1 MITLLVGQKTAARDM
16 IERIARERG
25 HEVVMAVAPEEAR
38 ARLKQFTPSLVI
50 VVGLRKPYRTW
61 CRKLKQSRFG
71 SKVILLVALER
82 KVSDYLDKLLEAG
95 ADDYVLGT
103 RTPDRIH
110 ARLAF
115 VERKIEVVDERIR
128 AQAQLEVR
136 ARQQAAVAE
145 LGRRALAGA
154 GVDQL
159 MKYAVRSTADTL
171 DVEFCKVM
179 ERVDGSDEL
188 RLRAGAGPGYE
199 LRKERAPD
207 EVNGQESPMN
217 VVSGMSVVIASER
230 RSFGVLSVHT
240 TRKRHFSEDDVN
252 FLRVVANVLAAA
264 LERRQTEEALRDS
277 EAHVRSIL
285 ETTVDAIITIDAD
298 GIVESFNKAAERIFG
313 FSAEEVI
320 GNNVKMLMP
329 EPYREEH
336 DGYIRSYHETGRR
349 NIIGIGREV
358 TGQRKDG
365 STFPMDLAVSE
376 VQLEDR
382 KIFTGIIRDITDRRN
397 LEQRLLEI
405 SDEERRRIGQD
416 LHDGLGQML
425 TGIGLISQNLT
436 RRLDAEDH
444 HAAGDMAEIT
454 EMVKEADQ
462 YARALARGLVPVELE
477 SNGLSAALQRL
488 AKNAERLFSVRCSFE
503 QIGDALMSNNTAAV
517 HFYRIAQEAVSNAVK
532 HGKASNI
539 HIMLATGESQVR
551 LRVTDDGVGFPE
563 ELARERGMGVNIM
576 HYRARI
582 IGGTLDIRRDPGG
595 GTVVTCTM
603 PLRERRQARP
613 PRRHSMK
620 ESG

>member
-1 MITLLVGQKTAARDM
+1 MITLLVGLKSGARDM
-16 IERIARERG
+16 IERVARERG
-25 HEVVMAVAPEEAR
+25 HEVVMAVTPEEAR
-38 ARLKQFTPSLVI
+38 DRLKRYTPSLVI
-50 VVGLRKPYRTW
+50 VVGMRRSYRTF

-71 SKVILLVALER
+71 EKLILLVALER
-82 KVSDYLDKLLEAG
+82 KVQDYLDKLLEAG

-115 VERKIEVVDERIR
+115 VERKIEVVEERVR
-128 AQAQLEVR
+128 VQAQLEVR

-154 GVDQL
+154 SVDAL
-159 MKYAVRSTADTL
+159 MKFAVRSTADTL
-171 DVEFCKVM
+171 DVEFCKVL
-179 ERVDGSDEL
+179 ERVDGSDDL
-188 RLRAGAGPGYE
+188 QLRAGAGAGYDV
-199 LRKERAPD
+199 RKDRF
-207 EVNGQESPMN
+207 NGDANGHDAAKN

-240 TRKRHFSEDDVN
+240 TQKRNFSEDDVN

-264 LERRQTEEALRDS
+264 LERRETEEALRDS
-277 EAHVRSIL
+277 EAKSRVIL
-285 ETTVDAIITIDAD
+285 ETTVDAVVTIDAA
-298 GIVESFNKAAERIFG
+298 GIVESFNEAAERIFG
-313 FSAEEVI
+313 YTSQEVI
-320 GNNVKMLMP
+320 GQNVKMLMP
-329 EPYREEH
+329 DPYREEH
-336 DGYIRSYHETGRR
+336 DSYIRSYHETGRR

-358 TGQRKDG
+358 IGQRKDG

-436 RRLDAEDH
+436 RRLEADAH
-444 HAAGDMAEIT
+444 RAAPDMAEIT
-454 EMVKEADQ
+454 DMVKEADQ

-477 SNGLSAALQRL
+477 SNGLATALQRL
-488 AKNAERLFSVRCSFE
+488 ARNAERLFSVRCSFE
-503 QIGDALMSNNTAAV
+503 QVGEALLKDVTAAG

-539 HIMLATGESQVR
+539 NILLASGEAQVR
-551 LRVTDDGVGFPE
+551 LRVIDDGIGFPD
-563 ELARERGMGVNIM
+563 ELSRDRGMGVNIM

-582 IGGTLDIRRDPGG
+582 IGGTLDIRRDPAG
-595 GTVVTCTM
+595 GTVLTCTM
-603 PLRERRQARP
+603 PIGEHRPARRPKHQQV
-613 PRRHSMK
+613 
-620 ESG
+620 ES